1 MNELSSLAGK
11 RIFVTG
17 ADGFIGSHLTELL
30 LGHGAEVK
38 ALAWYHP
45 QQNQGWLDE
54 IAPSAQLT
62 FVSGDI
68 RDAHQCR
75 KWVADCDM
83 VFHLAALIG
92 IPYSYEAPH
101 SYYQTNVE
109 ATLHLLEASKE
120 AGARFLFMSTSEVYG
135 SAQVVP
141 IAESHPLQPQSPYS
155 ASKIGAEALVRS
167 YFYSFEMPVFVARVF
182 NTYGPRQS
190 TRAILPTVITQLAS
204 GKKQLM
210 LGDLS
215 TTRDLVYV
223 KDTCQALIELI
234 NCDQAAGLPV
244 NICTGIETTMSD
256 LVELVQTIMETKAE
270 IRIDPQRLRPAG
282 SEVDRLCGDASLL
295 DSLGIQPPL
304 TRLHDGLRQTID
316 WFQQH
321 FTTNTYKPDQY
332 HV

>member
-1 MNELSSLAGK
+1 MSSLAGK

-30 LGHGAEVK
+30 LSLGAEVK

-45 QQNQGWLDE
+45 QQDHGWLDE
-54 IAPSAQLT
+54 IDESSQLEI
-62 FVSGDI
+62 VSGDI

-75 KWVADCDM
+75 KWIAGCDM
-83 VFHLAALIG
+83 IFHLAALIG

-109 ATLHLLEASKE
+109 ATLHLLEAAKE

-167 YFYSFEMPVFVARVF
+167 YFHSFEMPVFVARVF

-190 TRAILPTVITQLAS
+190 TRAILPTIITQLAS
-204 GKKQLM
+204 GANDLM
-210 LGDLS
+210 LGELS

-223 KDTCQALIELI
+223 KDTCKALVELI
-234 NCDQAAGLPV
+234 QCDEAFGLPV
-244 NICTGIETTMSD
+244 NICTGNETAMSD
-256 LVELVQTIMETKAE
+256 LVEMVQAIMETTAE
-270 IRIDPQRLRPAG
+270 IHVDPRRLRPAG
-282 SEVDRLCGDASLL
+282 SEVDRLCGDHSLL
-295 DSLGIQPPL
+295 ARLGIEPPQ
-304 TRLHDGLRQTID
+304 TSLHSGLGETIA
-316 WFQQH
+316 WFRQH
-321 FTTNTYKPDQY
+321 FATNKYKSNQY

>member
-30 LGHGAEVK
+30 LSLGAEVK

-45 QQNQGWLDE
+45 QQDHGWLDDIAESSPLE
-54 IAPSAQLT
+54 I
-62 FVSGDI
+62 VSGDI

-141 IAESHPLQPQSPYS
+141 ISENHPLQPQSPYS

-167 YFYSFEMPVFVARVF
+167 YFHSFGMPVFVARVF

-204 GKKQLM
+204 GARELM

-223 KDTCQALIELI
+223 KDTCQALVGLI
-234 NCDQAAGLPV
+234 NCDEASGLPV
-244 NICTGIETTMSD
+244 NICTGVETAISD
-256 LVELVQTIMETKAE
+256 LVERVQRIMETKAR
-270 IRIDPQRLRPAG
+270 IQIDPKRLRPAG
-282 SEVDRLCGDASLL
+282 SEVNRLCGDASLL
-295 DSLGIQPPL
+295 TSLGIQPPSTSLQQGL
-304 TRLHDGLRQTID
+304 TETIE
-316 WFQQH
+316 WFQQNI
-321 FTTNTYKPDQY
+321 TTNKYKPTQY

>member
-30 LGHGAEVK
+30 LSLGAEVK

-45 QQNQGWLDE
+45 QQDHGWLDE
-54 IAPSAQLT
+54 IEPSAHLT
-62 FVSGDI
+62 IVSGDI

-109 ATLHLLEASKE
+109 ATLHLLEAAKE
-120 AGARFLFMSTSEVYG
+120 SGARFLFMSTSEVYG
-135 SAQVVP
+135 SAQSIP
-141 IAESHPLQPQSPYS
+141 IAENHPLQPQSPYS

-167 YFYSFEMPVFVARVF
+167 YFHSFQMPVFVARVF

-190 TRAILPTVITQLAS
+190 TRAILPTIITQLAS
-204 GKKQLM
+204 GAQKLM

-223 KDTCQALIELI
+223 KDTCEALVALI
-234 NCDQAAGLPV
+234 NCDDAAGLPV
-244 NICTGIETTMSD
+244 NICTGKETTMSD
-256 LVELVQTIMETKAE
+256 LVGMVQEIMNTKAE
-270 IRIDPQRLRPAG
+270 IQVDPQRLRPAG
-282 SEVDRLCGDASLL
+282 SEVDRLCGDNRQLIE
-295 DSLGIQPPL
+295 LGITAPSTNLNQGL
-304 TRLHDGLRQTID
+304 TETIA
-316 WFQQH
+316 WFEQH
-321 FTTNTYKPDQY
+321 FTTNTYKPNQY

>member
-1 MNELSSLAGK
+1 MTTLAGK

-30 LGHGAEVK
+30 LSLGAEVK

-45 QQNQGWLDE
+45 QQDLGWLDDVTASDCLE
-54 IAPSAQLT
+54 V
-62 FVSGDI
+62 VSGDI
-68 RDAHQCR
+68 RDAHLCR

-101 SYYQTNVE
+101 SYLQTNVE
-109 ATLHLLEASKE
+109 ATLHLLEAAKE
-120 AGARFLFMSTSEVYG
+120 AQARFLFMSTSEVYG
-135 SAQVVP
+135 SALTVP
-141 IAESHPLQPQSPYS
+141 ITEDHPLQPQSPYS

-167 YFYSFEMPVFVARVF
+167 YFHSFEMPVFVARVF

-190 TRAILPTVITQLAS
+190 TRAILPTVITQLA
-204 GKKQLM
+204 GGAEILK

-223 KDTCQALIELI
+223 EDTCRALVELI
-234 NCDQAAGLPV
+234 LCDAAIGSPV
-244 NICTGIETTMSD
+244 NICTGRETSMADLVAAVQQLMETT
-256 LVELVQTIMETKAE
+256 AE
-270 IRIDPQRLRPAG
+270 VKIDPARLRPVG
-282 SEVDRLCGDASLL
+282 SEVERLCGDASLL
-295 DSLGIQPPL
+295 ASLGITPPHTSL
-304 TRLHDGLRQTID
+304 EDGLLETIR
-316 WFQQH
+316 WFRHH
-321 FTTNTYKPDQY
+321 FTTDKYKPNQY